1 MITEPRIKRRL
12 LEMNKRRGHSL
23 IELLVVIAATT
34 TLLGI
39 GLGILHMLMRLE
51 GGSRKEVGQRVAM
64 GRLAVQFRR
73 DVHAARQLTNS
84 TESGDKDE
92 QPAWQLSLDADR
104 VVEYRVG
111 PEELVRTERTG
122 DEIVHQESFSLPEE
136 VTVSIDRVDEAAPG
150 IVRLRVT
157 LHGPRALLSMRHG
170 LSVEAQLAKD
180 RRFLGEE
187 AP

>member
-1 MITEPRIKRRL
+1 MTEPRTQRRL
-12 LEMNKRRGHSL
+12 PEMNKRRGHSL

-34 TLLGI
+34 ALLGI

-51 GGSRKEVGQRVAM
+51 GGSRKEVGQRAAM

-73 DVHAARQLTNS
+73 DAHAAEELIRS
-84 TESGDKDE
+84 TESGN
-92 QPAWQLSLDADR
+92 QAGPPAWQLSIAADR
-104 VVEYRVG
+104 VVEYRLE
-111 PEELVRTERTG
+111 PEELIRTERTG
-122 DEIVHQESFSLPEE
+122 DEIVHQELFCLPEQT
-136 VTVSIDRVDEAAPG
+136 TVSIDSVGEAAPG

-180 RRFLGEE
+180 RRFIREPG
-187 AP
+187 P